1 MNMADNM
8 ELMYAR
14 STYHTLCKTLD
25 NMNLRYDRTDDE
37 LKVLLG
43 FKGDAFDLQFLVL
56 IDADRQLIRIISLLP
71 FNMNEDKIVE
81 GSIAVAGINYLLA
94 DGSFDIDLTEGH
106 VMFKMVSTFRDS
118 IIGEDLIEY
127 MVSIAYS
134 TVNKYCG
141 RLASLNDG
149 IFDLDYFLESLENN

>member
-1 MNMADNM
+1 MADTM

-14 STYHTLCKTLD
+14 STYHTLCKALD
-25 NMNLRYDRTDDE
+25 NMDLRYDRTDDE

-43 FKGDAFDLQFLVL
+43 FKGDAFDMQFLFLV
-56 IDADRQLIRIISLLP
+56 DADRQLIRLISLLP

-81 GSIAVAGINYLLA
+81 GAIAVAGINYLLA

-106 VMFKMVSTFRDS
+106 VLFKMTSTFRDS
-118 IIGEDLIEY
+118 IIGEELTEY
-127 MVSIAYS
+127 MVSIACS

-149 IFDLDYFLESLENN
+149 IFDLDYFLEKLENN